1 MSIPITWIRSAEE
14 LCALADRL
22 RGDGAIAIDSE
33 SDSLH
38 HFPERVCL
46 VQVATGTGAA
56 WLVDTLS
63 VRALYPLTPL
73 LTDPAI
79 PKIFHG
85 ASYDLTSMKR
95 GFGLTFSGI
104 FDTMLA
110 AQFLGFPE
118 LGLDAVLTRALE
130 VELRGPSRQKD
141 DWGSR
146 PLSAEQEQYAAADVI
161 HLVQLRAVLL
171 QGLMS
176 CGRAAWVEE
185 ECAAMADMPP
195 PVPQADPDA
204 YMALKG
210 ARTLDRRGLAVLK
223 ALHEARDGWARASGR
238 PPFKVLGAEAMV
250 RLAAERPES
259 AAGVG
264 AIPGCSPKVVA
275 RSGAGILAAIAQ
287 GLAVSEDNLPEMPR
301 PARPR
306 MSPAARHRQ
315 DALLAW
321 RTGAAGRVGLD
332 PGILLPRRLID
343 RLAQSPPGDLAALAD
358 VEGIR
363 RWRHGAFGSEILAT
377 LRGSRS
383 GRRAAPGKTA

>member
-1 MSIPITWIRSAEE
+1 
-14 LCALADRL
+14 
-22 RGDGAIAIDSE
+22 
-33 SDSLH
+33 
-38 HFPERVCL
+38 
-46 VQVATGTGAA
+46 
-56 WLVDTLS
+56 
-63 VRALYPLTPL
+63 
-73 LTDPAI
+73 
-79 PKIFHG
+79 
-85 ASYDLTSMKR
+85 
-95 GFGLTFSGI
+95 
-104 FDTMLA
+104 
-110 AQFLGFPE
+110 
-118 LGLDAVLTRALE
+118 
-130 VELRGPSRQKD
+130 
-141 DWGSR
+141 
-146 PLSAEQEQYAAADVI
+146 
-161 HLVQLRAVLL
+161 
-171 QGLMS
+171 
-176 CGRAAWVEE
+176 
-185 ECAAMADMPP
+185 
-195 PVPQADPDA
+195 
-204 YMALKG
+204 
-210 ARTLDRRGLAVLK
+210 
-223 ALHEARDGWARASGR
+223 
-238 PPFKVLGAEAMV
+238 
-250 RLAAERPES
+250 LAAERPES